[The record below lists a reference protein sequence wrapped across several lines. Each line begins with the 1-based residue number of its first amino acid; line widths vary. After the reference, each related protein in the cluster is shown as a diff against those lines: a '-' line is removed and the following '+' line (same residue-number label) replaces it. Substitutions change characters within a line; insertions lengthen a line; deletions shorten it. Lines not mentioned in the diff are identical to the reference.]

1 MQPEIEKLLILQ
13 DRDGRRL
20 SIETQITRLP
30 REVEE
35 LEGKIKVEKDA
46 IAAGALELKELEVK
60 RNEIDQ
66 EVKVREEKIR
76 KYLNQQL
83 EVKKND
89 EYQALTHEIELMQ
102 KEIGELEEQEIA
114 AMLEIDE
121 KKSEYS
127 VETDERMKRIGLF
140 EGEVGNLKER
150 ENALKSELTEARQDS
165 ETAKADVDET
175 YLKHYEQILGRGIRF
190 PLVVPLD
197 GSKCTGCHL
206 KVSGEVEAAVRHKQ
220 GPMHCDNCSRIVYW
234 D

>member
-20 SIETQITRLP
+20 DIENQIARLP
-30 REVEE
+30 REIEDF
-35 LEGKIKVEKDA
+35 EGKIKAEKDA
-46 IAAGALELKELEVK
+46 IAAGELELKELEVK

-76 KYLNQQL
+76 KYRNQQL
-83 EVKKND
+83 EVKKNE
-89 EYQALTHEIELMQ
+89 EYQALNHEIELME
-102 KEIGELEEQEIA
+102 KEIGELEEQEIE
-114 AMLEIDE
+114 AMLKIDE
-121 KKSEYS
+121 KKETFATDS
-127 VETDERMKRIGLF
+127 VEHQKHIGLY
-140 EGEVGNLKER
+140 EREVGNLKER
-150 ENALKSELTEARQDS
+150 GATLKSELDEARQAS
-165 ETAKADVDET
+165 ETAKADTDPV
-175 YLKHYEQILGRGIRF
+175 YLQHYEQILGRKIRF

-197 GSKCTGCHL
+197 GTKCSGCHL